1 MASLLIV
8 TNDLNEIFHFTKKLT
23 YTLDLEKKQKL
34 WLRERQE
41 IPESEHPT
49 IEAAFVECLQFLVAI
64 KNDEN
69 AQQNFDIF
77 ERKVETLVETINS
90 KKEQ

>member
-8 TNDLNEIFHFTKKLT
+8 TNDLNGIFHFTKKLT

-77 ERKVETLVETINS
+77 DRKVETLVETINS

>member
-1 MASLLIV
+1 M
-8 TNDLNEIFHFTKKLT
+8 
-23 YTLDLEKKQKL
+23 DLEKKQKL

>member
-8 TNDLNEIFHFTKKLT
+8 TNDLNGIFHFTKKLI

-41 IPESEHPT
+41 VPESEHPT
-49 IEAAFVECLQFLVAI
+49 IEATFVECLQFLVAI
-64 KNDEN
+64 ENDEN
-69 AQQNFDIF
+69 ARQNFDIF
-77 ERKVETLVETINS
+77 QRKVETLVETINS
-90 KKEQ
+90 KKQQ

>member
-8 TNDLNEIFHFTKKLT
+8 TNDLNGIFHFTKKLT

-64 KNDEN
+64 ENDEN
-69 AQQNFDIF
+69 AQQNFDIY